1 MTKKEKLIA
10 DTKNNWK
17 MRFFMLK
24 RLPMAFIAGLKV
36 INIDDE
42 KASVSIPFKFLNQNP
57 FQSIYFAALAMA
69 AELSTGIIAMVS
81 VQTASIPVSMLVLN
95 MSANFS
101 KKAKGLIVFTCNE
114 AKAIE
119 KAIAESIESGEGKT
133 VTVTSRGVDQAGD
146 EVAEFKFT
154 WTFKPKSK

>member
-24 RLPMAFIAGLKV
+24 KLPLAFIAGLKIIH
-36 INIDDE
+36 INDE
-42 KASVSIPFKFLNQNP
+42 MASVSIPFKFLNQNP

-69 AELSTGIIAMVS
+69 AELSTGIIALVN
-81 VQTASIPVSMLVLN
+81 VQGASKPVSMLVLN

-101 KKAKGLIVFTCNE
+101 KKAKGIIVFTCHE

-119 KAIAESIESGEGKT
+119 NAINESIESGEGKT
-133 VTVTSRGVDQAGD
+133 VSVTSKGVDEAGD

-154 WTFKPKSK
+154 WTFKPKS